1 MLIEQFASSGEP
13 DAFPY
18 VNETEFE
25 FIYGLYAQQDKRVL
39 ARGTVPQ
46 ENFAENY
53 SRISKDELEF
63 VNPEAFADDGIPYYE
78 NDYILVPTK
87 IADFYSALEAYSLCA
102 SICESETLCTAG
114 FQFDEVSTPSL
125 GLTYGCVSSCY
136 FTDVLPHQDETHLT
150 SPRALTTDI
159 LQEGETWCRHRP
171 TRGDQPGRGLL
182 EVHALPQ
189 GSKRILERRILPMR
203 CAWRDRF

>member
-1 MLIEQFASSGEP
+1 MLIEQFASSGEA

-18 VNETEFE
+18 LKKSEFE
-25 FIYGLYAQQDKRVL
+25 GIYGLYAQPDKRVL
-39 ARGTVPQ
+39 SGGTVTQ
-46 ENFAENY
+46 EDFSNNFA
-53 SRISKDELEF
+53 RISKDELGF
-63 VNPEAFADDGIPYYE
+63 VNPEAFAGATGLYME
-78 NDYILVPTK
+78 DYVFVPTK
-87 IADFYSALEAYSLCA
+87 IAEFSSPLEPQSLCA
-102 SICESETLCTAG
+102 SICENSPLCTAG
-114 FQFDEVSTPSL
+114 FQMDENSSPSL